1 MNIQSNSS
9 DEDDYEPDITE
20 VYFPFEEYKLLTS
33 DDLIIGHNYYV
44 IDTKKNGKHILYET
58 PDNNYSSGP
67 FTYYGKYVESYI
79 QSKILRDLNNEVVFI
94 NIYKFYNKDG
104 NTLSDKIKY
113 TNDNFDKNNVELYK
127 TTNVPTYKHS
137 YLYLDEESVT
147 KETPPVVDEV
157 KFVNKTAR
165 NIPIPRNTKVIP
177 VAQLLDE
184 PLSDE
189 EELFLRLRKYFG
201 GKKKRKT
208 IRKKEKK
215 NKLTRRKNNRR
226 YKRRN

>member
-1 MNIQSNSS
+1 MNNQGDSS

-33 DDLIIGHNYYV
+33 DNLIIGHNYYV
-44 IDTKKNGKHILYET
+44 IDTTKNGKHILYET

-104 NTLSDKIKY
+104 NTLSDKVKY

-201 GKKKRKT
+201 GKNKRKT

-215 NKLTRRKNNRR
+215 NKLTRRKNSRR